1 MTLPVAPF
9 ALTSISDGLWP
20 ALEILD
26 IGAMP
31 EGAAPR
37 YQRLVDP
44 GNATVSCFEPQ
55 AAQRARLGA
64 AAHLRVFPDVLGDGR
79 PGTLHV
85 TRYPGCTS
93 LFAPDPAVIDLFAAM
108 STQAPDGNFH
118 VLRTEAVTTTR
129 LDEIEACPSA
139 DYVKIDVQGAELIV
153 LQNGTQ
159 KIAQAVVIECEVE
172 FVPLYR
178 GQPLFGEV
186 QQFLSSQGMLFHKFL
201 DIAGRTFR
209 PVQLANPAAAIS
221 QGLWADA
228 VFVRDFSDLGRYGD
242 EQLLKAAMVLHEVYF
257 SYDLVMFLLAEH
269 DRRCGGDL
277 ADRYRGAMKT
287 LPGIAPAYMTLKK
300 TF

>member
-1 MTLPVAPF
+1 
-9 ALTSISDGLWP
+9 
-20 ALEILD
+20 
-26 IGAMP
+26 MP

-37 YQRLVDP
+37 YQRLLDA

-55 AAQRARLGA
+55 AAQRARLGD
-64 AAHLRVFPDVLGDGR
+64 AAHLRVFPNVLGDGG
-79 PGTLHV
+79 PATLHV

-93 LFAPDPAVIDLFAAM
+93 LFEPDPAVIDLFTAM

-118 VLRTEAVTTTR
+118 VLRTEPVATTR

-139 DYVKIDVQGAELIV
+139 DYVKIDVQGAELLV
-153 LQNGTQ
+153 LRNGAR

-186 QQFLSSQGMLFHKFL
+186 QQFLSSQGMQFHKFL

-209 PVQLANPAAAIS
+209 PVQLGNPATAIS

-228 VFVRDFSDLGRYGD
+228 IFVRDFTHLERYAD
-242 EQLLKAAMVLHEVYF
+242 EQLLKAAMVLHEVYV

-269 DRRCGGDL
+269 DRRTGGTL
-277 ADRYRGAMKT
+277 ADRYRDAMKAA
-287 LPGIAPAYMTLKK
+287 PGIAPAYMTLKK